1 MKKKCYIYM
10 RVSTAM
16 QVDGYSLEA
25 QKERLMKFAEFQEME
40 VVREYCDA
48 GKSGKSITGRPEFQR
63 MLQDVSEE
71 RDGVAFILVFKL
83 SRFGRNAADVLNSL
97 QFIQDYGVNLICVE
111 DGIDSSKDSGK
122 LTITVLSAVAEIERE
137 NILVQTMEGRKQKA
151 REGKWNGGQAPFGYD
166 LDSKN
171 STLVVNEEEAEIVRI
186 IYDKFVHTDM
196 GADAICNY
204 LNQRGYTKKKVR
216 GHELNYFARGLIMKI
231 LDNPVYTGKI
241 AYGKNVTEK
250 VKGTRDEYRRVKTD
264 DYLLA
269 DGLHEAIVDEETWE
283 AAREKRKRTGVRWNK
298 THSLEHE
305 HILSGLLKCPVCGAG
320 MAGTVRRRKN
330 KKSGEYKDDFYYRC
344 QHRRKI
350 DEEHFCDFKPSLN
363 QNEINAEVEW
373 FIRGMIAD
381 ERFHEYIGERLQEK
395 VDVSNLEE
403 ERDQLKGQLQQV
415 VGAKNKLLVMLD
427 ALDAG
432 DKHYARK
439 FQDMQD
445 RLDNLYDRISGFEN
459 EIADVEEKIKA
470 AYGRQISEKQ
480 LYQILQKFDILYAE
494 MTDIEKKEFMQLFID
509 AIELY
514 PEKMDDGR
522 IIRQIDLA
530 FPVYYEGFEGE
541 AIRLLNEN
549 TVETVVLLS
558 QLKQKPD
565 DYINVTIELDDMD
578 ITSAETKATYDEIK
592 KYVAEHNAGM
602 KVSNLY
608 ISQVKRKCGIEVG
621 KNLRVATRRMDC
633 LQGNST
639 TAATDLELVP
649 SPNLP
654 KNEDSRQPQC
664 PEDKESAI
672 VEALKHFK
680 MNS

>member
-1 MKKKCYIYM
+1 MKKKCYIYI
-10 RVSTAM
+10 RVSTTM

-111 DGIDSSKDSGK
+111 DGIDSSKDSVK

-283 AAREKRKRTGVRWNK
+283 AAREKRKRTGVRFVK

-305 HILSGLLKCPVCGAG
+305 HILTGLIRCPLCGGG
-320 MAGTVRRRKN
+320 MSGTVQRRQN
-330 KKSGEYKDDFYYRC
+330 KKTGEYKDTFYYRC
-344 QHRRKI
+344 HHRKKVDGKI
-350 DEEHFCDFKPSLN
+350 CDYKPMLN
-363 QNEINAEVEW
+363 QKVFNAEVEE
-373 FIRGMIAD
+373 FIRYMVAGD
-381 ERFHEYIGERLQEK
+381 EFRKFVQEKLEEK
-395 VDVSNLEE
+395 VDVSALET
-403 ERDQLKGQLQQV
+403 EREQLQKQLQQV

-427 ALDAG
+427 TLDAG

-494 MTDIEKKEFMQLFID
+494 ISDIEKKEFMQLFID

-514 PEKMDDGR
+514 SEKMDDGR

-549 TVETVVLLS
+549 TVETVVLL
-558 QLKQKPD
+558 Q
-565 DYINVTIELDDMD
+565 
-578 ITSAETKATYDEIK
+578 
-592 KYVAEHNAGM
+592 
-602 KVSNLY
+602 
-608 ISQVKRKCGIEVG
+608 RK
-621 KNLRVATRRMDC
+621 NM
-633 LQGNST
+633 
-639 TAATDLELVP
+639 
-649 SPNLP
+649 
-654 KNEDSRQPQC
+654 
-664 PEDKESAI
+664 
-672 VEALKHFK
+672 
-680 MNS
+680 

>member
-1 MKKKCYIYM
+1 MKKKCYIYI
-10 RVSTAM
+10 RVSTTM

-40 VVREYCDA
+40 VGREYCDA

-186 IYDKFVHTDM
+186 IYDKFGHTDM

-241 AYGKNVTEK
+241 AYGKNVMEK

-283 AAREKRKRTGVRWNK
+283 AAREKRKRTGVKWNK

-439 FQDMQD
+439 FQDMRTVWIIFMTGSLVLRM
-445 RLDNLYDRISGFEN
+445 RLPMWRKRL
-459 EIADVEEKIKA
+459 
-470 AYGRQISEKQ
+470 RQRMEDKLVKNNCTKSCKSLIYCMQKC
-480 LYQILQKFDILYAE
+480 QIL
-494 MTDIEKKEFMQLFID
+494 KKRNLCSCLLMQLSYTRKRWMMG
-509 AIELY
+509 ASS
-514 PEKMDDGR
+514 GR
-522 IIRQIDLA
+522 LIWHFRCI
-530 FPVYYEGFEGE
+530 
-541 AIRLLNEN
+541 
-549 TVETVVLLS
+549 
-558 QLKQKPD
+558 
-565 DYINVTIELDDMD
+565 
-578 ITSAETKATYDEIK
+578 
-592 KYVAEHNAGM
+592 M
-602 KVSNLY
+602 KVLKAKQFGCSTKTQSRRYVYCPN
-608 ISQVKRKCGIEVG
+608 SMKRSI
-621 KNLRVATRRMDC
+621 M
-633 LQGNST
+633 
-639 TAATDLELVP
+639 
-649 SPNLP
+649 
-654 KNEDSRQPQC
+654 
-664 PEDKESAI
+664 
-672 VEALKHFK
+672 
-680 MNS
+680 

>member
-1 MKKKCYIYM
+1 MKKKCYIYI
-10 RVSTAM
+10 RVSTTM

-40 VVREYCDA
+40 VGREYCDA

-97 QFIQDYGVNLICVE
+97 QFIQDYGVNLVCVE

-166 LDSKN
+166 LDSRN

-186 IYDKFVHTDM
+186 IYDRFVHTDM

-216 GHELNYFARGLIMKI
+216 GYELNYFARGLIMKI
-231 LDNPVYTGKI
+231 LDNPVYTGKNI
-241 AYGKNVTEK
+241 TEK

-283 AAREKRKRTGVRWNK
+283 AARKKRKRTGVKWNK

-363 QNEINAEVEW
+363 QNKINAEVEW

-427 ALDAG
+427 TLDAG

-549 TVETVVLLS
+549 TVETVCLLS
-558 QLKQKPD
+558 KLHEAKHHV
-565 DYINVTIELDDMD
+565 NVRLDMD
-578 ITSAETKATYDEIK
+578 EMDLTAAESKATYEEIK
-592 KYVAEHNAGM
+592 KYVAEYNDGM

-608 ISQVKRKCGIEVG
+608 IAQVKRKCGIELAENFNIPRSEG
-621 KNLRVATRRMDC
+621 AK
-633 LQGNST
+633 
-639 TAATDLELVP
+639 
-649 SPNLP
+649 
-654 KNEDSRQPQC
+654 QPQC
-664 PEDKESAI
+664 PKEKEEAI
-672 VEALKHFK
+672 IGALKAFQ
-680 MNS
+680 MI